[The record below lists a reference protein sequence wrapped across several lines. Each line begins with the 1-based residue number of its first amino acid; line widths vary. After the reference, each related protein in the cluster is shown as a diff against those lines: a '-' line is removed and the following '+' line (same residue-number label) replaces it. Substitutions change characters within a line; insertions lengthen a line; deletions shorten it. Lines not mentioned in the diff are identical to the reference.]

1 MTGIYDCEAQRLG
14 GGALRFADFAGQVL
28 LVVNT
33 ASKCGFTPQ
42 YQGLQALHKTIGPR
56 GLVVVGC
63 PCNQFGHQEPGEASE
78 IAQFCE
84 RNYGVDFILTEKLE
98 VNGPDAHP
106 VFQYLTAALPGVL
119 GSRAVKWNFTKFLVD
134 RNGTPIR
141 RFAPTTPPDALV
153 AEIEALL

>member
-42 YQGLQALHKTIGPR
+42 YQGLQTLHKTFGPR
-56 GLVVVGC
+56 GLAVVGC

-78 IAQFCE
+78 IAQFCK

>member
-42 YQGLQALHKTIGPR
+42 YQGLQALHKTFGPR